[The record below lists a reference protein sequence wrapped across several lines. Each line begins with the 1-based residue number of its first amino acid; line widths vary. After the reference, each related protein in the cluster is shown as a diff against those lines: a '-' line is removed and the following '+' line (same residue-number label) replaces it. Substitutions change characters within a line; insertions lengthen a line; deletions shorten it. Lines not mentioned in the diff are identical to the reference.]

1 VNLKSAFLLSQAAAR
16 VMAERGGGKIIN
28 IASVLSFQG
37 GILIPAYT
45 AAKSGLAGLTRALG
59 NEWAAKQIN
68 VNAIAPGYM
77 ITDNTATWAD
87 FLGDDIMYN
96 TVKSYVYLKVRILF
110 DPPATSF
117 HVKAMEDQMSELEW
131 RISAHR
137 ESKLPSAVPLRF

>member
-1 VNLKSAFLLSQAAAR
+1 MNESILDSTKKILGLSS
-16 VMAERGGGKIIN
+16 E
-28 IASVLSFQG
+28 
-37 GILIPAYT
+37 YT
-45 AAKSGLAGLTRALG
+45 AFDHDIISHLNSALVSVGQLGVGPEAGF
-59 NEWAAKQIN
+59 
-68 VNAIAPGYM
+68 M

-117 HVKAMEDQMSELEW
+117 HVKAIEDQMSELEW